1 MFPAEFQYHRA
12 TSVEHALTL
21 LEQLGEDAKFIAGGQ
36 SLLPMMKIRLA
47 QPAHL
52 IDIGAI
58 AGLNHI
64 GENAGVIAIGACTP
78 HAEVASSPPIAR
90 ALPMLAEC
98 ANEIGDFQ
106 IRNRGTLGG
115 SLAHADP
122 AADYPAAMVALE
134 AEISARS
141 RHGTRI
147 IKAPDFFVD
156 LMTTALAPDE
166 LLSEVRIKIPPPRT
180 GMTYLKFRHPASGF
194 ATVGVAALITRDEK
208 GGCAAARVGITGL
221 AAKAFRAAAVET
233 ALTGRPLDS
242 QAIEQA
248 AAHADDGIDPMSDL
262 NASGDFRRHLA
273 RVLTRRAL
281 NQAWS
286 RAL

>member
-12 TSVEHALTL
+12 TSTEQALTL

-47 QPAHL
+47 QPSHL

-58 AGLNHI
+58 ADLSYI
-64 GENAGVIAIGACTP
+64 RQSAGTIAIGACTP
-78 HAEVASSPPIAR
+78 HADVASSPQIAQG
-90 ALPMLAEC
+90 LPMLVEC
-98 ANEIGDFQ
+98 AGEIGDVQ

-122 AADYPAAMVALE
+122 AADYPAAMLALE

-141 RHGTRI
+141 RHGTRT
-147 IKAPDFFVD
+147 IKAQDFFLD
-156 LMTTALAPDE
+156 LMTTALAPNE
-166 LLSEVRIKIPPPRT
+166 LLSEVRVNLPPPHT

-194 ATVGVAALITRDEK
+194 ATVGVAALITLDDK
-208 GGCAAARVGITGL
+208 GECAAVRVGITGL
-221 AAKAFRAAAVET
+221 AAKAFRAAAVEN
-233 ALTGRPLDS
+233 ALTNRPLDP
-242 QAIEQA
+242 QVIEQA
-248 AAHADDGIDPMSDL
+248 AAHADDAIDPLSDL
-262 NASGDFRRHLA
+262 NASADFRRHLA

-281 NQAWS
+281 TQALA
-286 RAL
+286 RAR